1 MEQEYSVGTTNRYA
15 MFLDEEDDP
24 GDVVLTSSAKPEKDA
39 SGKGTKEKG
48 GSKQQGKGTKGKEN
62 KERIAKEQQS
72 KKAAIESAAKGKRV
86 HAGEWVP
93 KQVRAH
99 GNSVEGR
106 YGCVCVNIHTLSTA
120 VVYTWTYATLQNP
133 K

>member
-24 GDVVLTSSAKPEKDA
+24 GDVVVPSSAKPEKDA

-48 GSKQQGKGTKGKEN
+48 GSKPQGKGTKGKEN

-72 KKAAIESAAKGKRV
+72 KKAAIENAGKGERA
-86 HAGEWVP
+86 HACEWVH
-93 KQVRAH
+93 VHVH
-99 GNSVEGR
+99 GLWE
-106 YGCVCVNIHTLSTA
+106 
-120 VVYTWTYATLQNP
+120 
-133 K
+133 